1 MRPTSSATAG
11 PLRAF
16 RWLMAVDPR
25 DESTRSSGRNG
36 RVNQGWPEPVDAS
49 GTPIVD
55 VRFDSGGLAMLRV
68 QLRACALQAGF
79 PDDRVADV
87 VLAVHELAAN
97 AVRHGGGA
105 GRLRVWNGAGSLQC
119 QVDDGGDHRK
129 TVTAAPVTTSVNS
142 LPCEPGHG
150 LWVVRQVADRI
161 QSLSG
166 SLGASVMITF
176 DYTR

>member
-1 MRPTSSATAG
+1 M
-11 PLRAF
+11 
-16 RWLMAVDPR
+16 
-25 DESTRSSGRNG
+25 
-36 RVNQGWPEPVDAS
+36 
-49 GTPIVD
+49 VD

-68 QLRACALQAGF
+68 QLRACALAAGL
-79 PDDRVADV
+79 PEDRVVDV
-87 VLAVHELAAN
+87 VLAIHELAAN

-105 GRLRVWNGAGSLQC
+105 GRLRVWNRAGSLQC

-129 TVTAAPVTTSVNS
+129 IVTAAPVTASVNS

-150 LWVVRQVADRI
+150 LWVVQQVADRM

-166 SLGASVMITF
+166 SRGTSVTITF

>member
-1 MRPTSSATAG
+1 
-11 PLRAF
+11 
-16 RWLMAVDPR
+16 MAVDPP

-36 RVNQGWPEPVDAS
+36 RANRGWEEPADAS

-68 QLRACALQAGF
+68 QLRACALAAGL
-79 PDDRVADV
+79 PEDRVVDV
-87 VLAVHELAAN
+87 VLAVHELASN

-105 GRLRVWNGAGSLQC
+105 GRLRVWNRAGSLQC
-119 QVDDGGDHRK
+119 QVDDDGDHGK
-129 TVTAAPVTTSVNS
+129 IVTAAPVTASVNS

-150 LWVVRQVADRI
+150 LWVVQQVADRM

-166 SLGASVMITF
+166 SRGTSVTITF